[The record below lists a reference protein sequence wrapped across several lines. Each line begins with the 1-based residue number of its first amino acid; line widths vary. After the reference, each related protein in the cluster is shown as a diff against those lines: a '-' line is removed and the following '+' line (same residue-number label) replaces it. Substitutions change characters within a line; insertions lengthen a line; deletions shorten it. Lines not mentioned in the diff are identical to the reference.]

1 MNERS
6 DPIVPPPLT
15 SFDSESCELVED
27 LCPAVVSFHFG
38 LPAADLV
45 DRVRRAG
52 AVILSSATTPAEA
65 IWLEAHGCNVV
76 IAQGSEAGGHR
87 GMFLENDPARQFGT
101 MALVPLVVDAVE
113 IPVVA
118 AGGIADARGVAA
130 ALALGASGVQ
140 IGTGYLRCPENT
152 ISPLHRAALEDNSAP
167 TVLTNVFTGRP
178 ARSIVTRVVE
188 ELGPIAQDIA
198 PFPLPTPAMLPLRA
212 AAERRGLTDFT
223 PLWSGQAA
231 ALGRAVAAGDLTRSL
246 ATGALDILHGAAS
259 RSSWDRPRTETR

>member
-130 ALALGASGVQ
+130 PGDLPDPSSLVSWKNSDPSRRTSLRSRYRHRRCFRFGPLQSDEGSPTSRRCGVDKQ
-140 IGTGYLRCPENT
+140 LL
-152 ISPLHRAALEDNSAP
+152 SV
-167 TVLTNVFTGRP
+167 VLSQPATSRDHSRP
-178 ARSIVTRVVE
+178 ARSTSFM
-188 ELGPIAQDIA
+188 AQHRDRHGIG
-198 PFPLPTPAMLPLRA
+198 R
-212 AAERRGLTDFT
+212 ERRLGEDRHHPVGFT
-223 PLWSGQAA
+223 
-231 ALGRAVAAGDLTRSL
+231 
-246 ATGALDILHGAAS
+246 
-259 RSSWDRPRTETR
+259 